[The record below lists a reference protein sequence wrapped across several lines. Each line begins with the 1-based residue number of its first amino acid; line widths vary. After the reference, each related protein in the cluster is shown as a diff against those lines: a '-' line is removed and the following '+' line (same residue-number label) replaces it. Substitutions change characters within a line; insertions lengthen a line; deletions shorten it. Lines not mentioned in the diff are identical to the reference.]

1 MVYCLKFIV
10 FCTFAAS
17 KIKPDMKRQKIV
29 TFGELLLRFSKPGH
43 LRLTQGDMFTSKY
56 GGSEANVAVSLASQ
70 GEDVTYITRL
80 PDTPVG
86 HAGAMNLAQ
95 LGVNTKHVLYG
106 GQRIGTYYFEPPAG
120 MRAAKVIYD
129 RSGSAYYDLKPG
141 MIPWR
146 EILKDCTF
154 FCVSG
159 ITAAISQQAADATF
173 EALDIADE
181 LGVTVC
187 FDINYRKNLWQYE
200 GAEPRKTLSRMLSR
214 CDMMF
219 GDAIEFDWLSQHP
232 QPPFT
237 AVDSNFEMQMKEYGE
252 WFDELHAQYPRLK
265 HWMMGMR
272 NIVSSNHHTLTALL
286 WTEGRLLQAPIE
298 HDIRAITGSTFMTL
312 RTNGNPAAEGIDRF
326 WSVEKKP
333 PYRQPVNAG
342 RSRLSLPSDSFNMA
356 NRKRRAGSTRMA
368 KGMASA
374 AVGRTLAG
382 RKKTCYDLGTGNRQE
397 RRAAR
402 KRTE

>member
-1 MVYCLKFIV
+1 
-10 FCTFAAS
+10 
-17 KIKPDMKRQKIV
+17 
-29 TFGELLLRFSKPGH
+29 
-43 LRLTQGDMFTSKY
+43 
-56 GGSEANVAVSLASQ
+56 
-70 GEDVTYITRL
+70 
-80 PDTPVG
+80 
-86 HAGAMNLAQ
+86 
-95 LGVNTKHVLYG
+95 
-106 GQRIGTYYFEPPAG
+106 

-159 ITAAISQQAADATF
+159 ITAAISQPAADATF

-187 FDINYRKNLWQYE
+187 FDINYRKNLWKYE
-200 GAEPRKTLSRMLSR
+200 GATPREALSKMLSR

-286 WTEGRLLQAPIE
+286 WTEGKLLQAPIV
-298 HDIRAITGSTFMTL
+298 DIPDVVDPVGVGDAFMGGWLHAVSLFPDDKQKQLNYSLAAAALKNTIPGDFNLSTEEEILDVLEGRYSASTL
-312 RTNGNPAAEGIDRF
+312 
-326 WSVEKKP
+326 
-333 PYRQPVNAG
+333 Y
-342 RSRLSLPSDSFNMA
+342 
-356 NRKRRAGSTRMA
+356 
-368 KGMASA
+368 
-374 AVGRTLAG
+374 
-382 RKKTCYDLGTGNRQE
+382 KTIE
-397 RRAAR
+397 
-402 KRTE
+402 